1 MVSFLDAVREN
12 IILTVLLIG
21 ALFSLGFVTGTRTV
35 TSITPCPPTPCDTE
49 AQGAGGGSGAKGP
62 DVYAWLKPTG
72 LYWTRVF
79 IPLLL
84 IVVGIGFY
92 VLFTLPES
100 FLISRASVQKAL
112 KTINSTS
119 R

>member
-35 TSITPCPPTPCDTE
+35 TSITPCPETSCDTD
-49 AQGAGGGSGAKGP
+49 QGAGGSGSGVKGP

-84 IVVGIGFY
+84 IVVGIAFY

>member
-12 IILTVLLIG
+12 IILTVLLIA

-35 TSITPCPPTPCDTE
+35 TSITPCPETSCDTD
-49 AQGAGGGSGAKGP
+49 QGVGGGGGVKEA

-84 IVVGIGFY
+84 IVVGIAFY

>member
-1 MVSFLDAVREN
+1 
-12 IILTVLLIG
+12 
-21 ALFSLGFVTGTRTV
+21 
-35 TSITPCPPTPCDTE
+35 
-49 AQGAGGGSGAKGP
+49 
-62 DVYAWLKPTG
+62 

-84 IVVGIGFY
+84 IVVGIAFY